1 MCNTFGKRH
10 AHYQF
15 GVPLEKYPQPDFTV
29 DDEFELTDHIRLCHC
44 LEGNY
49 DQSDRARAEYEFLC
63 SWYDA
68 GHRNDIVSA
77 SNKKSSNYY
86 QSFKRC
92 SKATAN
98 LASSSSSSDI
108 LGLMHER
115 TGHLN
120 KRALIEC
127 VKSKLVEGL
136 QIDDS
141 HIRRYRKSDKDVC
154 DVCARAKL
162 TRKAF
167 HKIHAIR
174 GKELGD
180 YISVDIAVFVNC
192 PSREGFKYVACF
204 VDHATKFSWVYS
216 MKTRDEFLEKLR
228 NFIDVEL
235 VRLNS
240 KIKHY
245 HGDGGAELI
254 SKQVLSLLR
263 REGSNFTW
271 NPADTPE
278 LNATSERK
286 FRTLGERCLSM
297 LLRSGLPVDF
307 WWDAYEASNYITNRL
322 PTKTSRGYRT
332 PFEGVFASVP
342 NLSNLR
348 VWVCKTILN
357 CRKHI

>member
-1 MCNTFGKRH
+1 
-10 AHYQF
+10 
-15 GVPLEKYPQPDFTV
+15 
-29 DDEFELTDHIRLCHC
+29 
-44 LEGNY
+44 
-49 DQSDRARAEYEFLC
+49 
-63 SWYDA
+63 
-68 GHRNDIVSA
+68 
-77 SNKKSSNYY
+77 
-86 QSFKRC
+86 
-92 SKATAN
+92 
-98 LASSSSSSDI
+98 
-108 LGLMHER
+108 
-115 TGHLN
+115 
-120 KRALIEC
+120 
-127 VKSKLVEGL
+127 
-136 QIDDS
+136 
-141 HIRRYRKSDKDVC
+141 
-154 DVCARAKL
+154 
-162 TRKAF
+162 
-167 HKIHAIR
+167 
-174 GKELGD
+174 
-180 YISVDIAVFVNC
+180 
-192 PSREGFKYVACF
+192 
-204 VDHATKFSWVYS
+204 

-297 LLRSGLPVDF
+297 LLRSGLPVNF
-307 WWDAYEASNYITNRL
+307 LWDAYEASNYITNRL

-348 VWVCKTILN
+348 VWGCKTYIKLPTN
-357 CRKHI
+357 YLKKDYRDKSFTGYLMGYSTEGIIGNRVYVPDLKELIVGCTACSTKLSHLIPKSIIMN